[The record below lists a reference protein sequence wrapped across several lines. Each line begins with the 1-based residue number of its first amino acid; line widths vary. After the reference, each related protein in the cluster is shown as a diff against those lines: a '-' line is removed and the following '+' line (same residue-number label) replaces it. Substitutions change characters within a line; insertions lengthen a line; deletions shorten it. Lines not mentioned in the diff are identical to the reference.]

1 MVAASMG
8 IHLFGAS
15 VHSAPLDV
23 LERLALS
30 PEREAVL
37 RERLGPDT
45 LILSTCNRTEI
56 YIGDGVTQSPQAL
69 RHLICEALGT
79 ERGALLN
86 HLYSK
91 SGVDGIRHLYRVACG
106 LDSAVLGEAQILGQV
121 REAWDVLREML
132 SHHQFLKELFP
143 VRSKL
148 LRRRANLRRLE
159 LARSR
164 LLRHRFN

>member
-45 LILSTCNRTEI
+45 LDSI
-56 YIGDGVTQSPQAL
+56 YL
-69 RHLICEALGT
+69 
-79 ERGALLN
+79 
-86 HLYSK
+86 
-91 SGVDGIRHLYRVACG
+91 
-106 LDSAVLGEAQILGQV
+106 
-121 REAWDVLREML
+121 
-132 SHHQFLKELFP
+132 
-143 VRSKL
+143 
-148 LRRRANLRRLE
+148 
-159 LARSR
+159 
-164 LLRHRFN
+164 